1 MNSTNAVHNAQ
12 TGIHSQGFEVKPPV
26 TSPDNKYTAY
36 QYSMNWDD
44 AQAYCI
50 SHQHAGLASIHSVSD
65 QVRFNPILI

>member
-1 MNSTNAVHNAQ
+1 MRH
-12 TGIHSQGFEVKPPV
+12 ICEQGFEVKPPV